1 MHHYDIVTPSSCNVW
16 SPASFETSQAVAIV
30 RLFDHFGRGRAA
42 AIRILMDALV
52 HHSALDELLALIVPL
67 KERQELGDE
76 LRARVRELSMHV
88 HVTPTAPQ
96 SNVRPCKGCPA
107 DAPSYGCRHV
117 TEWEPES
124 GTAPPMPP
132 AWHQAEP

>member
-1 MHHYDIVTPSSCNVW
+1 MLRAQSV
-16 SPASFETSQAVAIV
+16 FQAGH
-30 RLFDHFGRGRAA
+30 DEGRGRAA

-88 HVTPTAPQ
+88 
-96 SNVRPCKGCPA
+96 
-107 DAPSYGCRHV
+107 